1 MVDEVS
7 THVQDEVN
15 TTGSPDHIHEMLAKV
30 DDPVEVSD
38 GGFTDDLPQEQERP
52 EWLPEKFSS
61 PQELANA
68 YQQLEKQF
76 HSNEEVPQESQEQTL
91 TSEQEVEIEGTTTS
105 QVHQILDERGLSLQS
120 FQDEYNETG
129 ELSKNAYEALDEAGI
144 GREVVDTW
152 VQGQEALADQNITT
166 LYDSVGGEESYNRM
180 IEWANENL
188 EPWETDAFNKQ
199 IENLDATSQFA
210 VLGLQ
215 ARYQNSEGGLP
226 ALIAGGVSED
236 IAPRYESLAQIT
248 SAMSNP
254 LYEKDPAFRAKV
266 AQRLNNSTVL

>member
-1 MVDEVS
+1 MADEVS

-15 TTGSPDHIHEMLAKV
+15 TAGSPEHIHKMLAKI

-38 GGFTDDLPQEQERP
+38 GGFTDEPPQEQERP

-61 PQELANA
+61 PQELASA

-76 HSNEEVPQESQEQTL
+76 HSNEEVPQESDEQTI
-91 TSEQEVEIEGTTTS
+91 TGEQGAEIEGTTTS

-120 FQDEYNETG
+120 FQDEYNENG
-129 ELSKNAYEALDEAGI
+129 KLSDTAYNTLDEAGI

-152 VQGQEALADQNITT
+152 VQGQEALADQNITN
-166 LYDSVGGEESYNRM
+166 LYNSVGGEESYNKM
-180 IEWANENL
+180 LEWANENL

-199 IENLDATSQFA
+199 IESLDAVSQFA

-226 ALIAGGVSED
+226 ALIAGDVSED

-254 LYEKDPAFRAKV
+254 LYVKDPAYRAKV